1 MNKSNSL
8 ILALPKGRVYE
19 DFIPLLEK
27 TQFAIKDDVKQS
39 RKMLLDTKHPS
50 VKVLIIRGWDVPTYI
65 TSGAAHIGIVGK
77 DILMEKEEEEF
88 VELADLG
95 LGKCRL
101 SLAGYEDVLTGSAR
115 LKIATKYP
123 KSSTKFMNAIGIQ
136 PEIIYL
142 NGAQEIAPVLG
153 LSDAIID
160 LVDTGKTLTA
170 NGLTEIKTIANISTR
185 LIANKA
191 SIKTKSTIINEIMEA
206 LKSVSYT
213 HLTLPTKA

>member
-1 MNKSNSL
+1 MNKSNTL

-27 TQFAIKDDVKQS
+27 TQFAIKDDVKKS

-170 NGLTEIKTIANISTR
+170 NGLTEIKTIADISTR

-191 SIKTKSTIINEIMEA
+191 SIKTKSTIIKEIMEA
-206 LKSVSYT
+206 IK
-213 HLTLPTKA
+213 

>member
-27 TQFAIKDDVKQS
+27 TKFAIEDDPKKS

-65 TSGAAHIGIVGK
+65 SSGAAHMGIVGK
-77 DILMEKEEEEF
+77 DILMEKDEEEF
-88 VELADLG
+88 IELADLG

-101 SLAGYEDVLTGSAR
+101 SLAGHEDVLSGSAR

-123 KSSTKFMNAIGIQ
+123 KTSTKFMNSIGIQ

-142 NGAQEIAPVLG
+142 NGAQEIAPMLG

-160 LVDTGKTLTA
+160 LVDTGKTLTE
-170 NGLTEIKTIANISTR
+170 NGLTEIKSIADISTR

-191 SIKTKSTIINEIMEA
+191 SIKTKSSIINEIMEV
-206 LKSVSYT
+206 LK
-213 HLTLPTKA
+213 

>member
-27 TQFAIKDDVKQS
+27 TQFAIKDDVKKS

-101 SLAGYEDVLTGSAR
+101 SLAGYKDVLTGSAR

-123 KSSTKFMNAIGIQ
+123 KSSTKFMNSLGIQ

-160 LVDTGKTLTA
+160 LVDTGKTLAA
-170 NGLTEIKTIANISTR
+170 NGLKEIKTIADISTR

-191 SIKTKSTIINEIMEA
+191 SMKTKSTIINEIMEA
-206 LKSVSYT
+206 LK
-213 HLTLPTKA
+213 

>member
-19 DFIPLLEK
+19 DFTPLLEK
-27 TQFAIKDDVKQS
+27 TQFAIQDDVKKS
-39 RKMLLDTKHPS
+39 RKMLLDTKHPG

-101 SLAGYEDVLTGSAR
+101 SLAGYEDALTGSAR
-115 LKIATKYP
+115 LRIATKYP
-123 KSSTKFMNAIGIQ
+123 KSSTKFMNSIGIQ

-160 LVDTGKTLTA
+160 LVDTGKTLNA
-170 NGLTEIKTIANISTR
+170 NGLIEIKTIADISMR

-191 SIKTKSTIINEIMEA
+191 SMKTKSTIINEIMEA
-206 LKSVSYT
+206 FK
-213 HLTLPTKA
+213 

>member
-27 TQFAIKDDVKQS
+27 TQFAIKDDVKKS

-123 KSSTKFMNAIGIQ
+123 KSSTKFMNSIGIQ

-160 LVDTGKTLTA
+160 LVDTGKTLSA
-170 NGLTEIKTIANISTR
+170 NGLTEIKTIADISTR

-191 SIKTKSTIINEIMEA
+191 SIKTKSAIINEIMEA
-206 LKSVSYT
+206 LK
-213 HLTLPTKA
+213 

>member
-1 MNKSNSL
+1 MNKCNSL

-27 TQFAIKDDVKQS
+27 TQFAIQDDVKKS

-88 VELADLG
+88 VELVDLG

-123 KSSTKFMNAIGIQ
+123 KSSTKFMNSIGIQ

-170 NGLTEIKTIANISTR
+170 NGLKEIKIIADISTR

-191 SIKTKSTIINEIMEA
+191 SIKTKSTIINEIMEV
-206 LKSVSYT
+206 LK
-213 HLTLPTKA
+213 

>member
-27 TQFAIKDDVKQS
+27 TQFAIKDDVKKS
-39 RKMLLDTKHPS
+39 RKMLLDTKHPC

-160 LVDTGKTLTA
+160 LVDTGKTLAA
-170 NGLTEIKTIANISTR
+170 NGLTEIKTIADISTR

-206 LKSVSYT
+206 LK
-213 HLTLPTKA
+213 

>member
-1 MNKSNSL
+1 MNKFNSL

-19 DFIPLLEK
+19 DLIPLLEK
-27 TQFAIKDDVKQS
+27 TQFAIKDDVKKS
-39 RKMLLDTKHPS
+39 RKMLLDTKHPN

-88 VELADLG
+88 VELTDLG
-95 LGKCRL
+95 LGRCRL
-101 SLAGYEDVLTGSAR
+101 SLAGYENVLTGSTR

-123 KSSTKFMNAIGIQ
+123 KSSTKFMNSIGIQ

-160 LVDTGKTLTA
+160 LVDSGKTLTA
-170 NGLTEIKTIANISTR
+170 NGLIEIKTIADISTR

-191 SIKTKSTIINEIMEA
+191 SMKTKSTIINEIMEA
-206 LKSVSYT
+206 LK
-213 HLTLPTKA
+213 

>member
-1 MNKSNSL
+1 MKEYLKDNHKSNSL

-19 DFIPLLEK
+19 DFIPLLKK
-27 TQFAIKDDVKQS
+27 TQFAIKDDVKKS

-170 NGLTEIKTIANISTR
+170 NGLTEIKTIADISTR

-206 LKSVSYT
+206 LK
-213 HLTLPTKA
+213 

>member
-1 MNKSNSL
+1 MNKSKSL

-27 TQFAIKDDVKQS
+27 TQFAIKDDVKKS

-77 DILMEKEEEEF
+77 DILMEKEQEEF

-123 KSSTKFMNAIGIQ
+123 KCSTKFMNSIGIQ

-142 NGAQEIAPVLG
+142 NGSQEIAPVLG

-160 LVDTGKTLTA
+160 LVDTGKTLNA
-170 NGLTEIKTIANISTR
+170 NGLTEIKTIADISTR

-206 LKSVSYT
+206 LI
-213 HLTLPTKA
+213 

>member
-27 TQFAIKDDVKQS
+27 TQFAIKDDVKKS
-39 RKMLLDTKHPS
+39 RKMLLDTKHPG

-88 VELADLG
+88 LELADLG

-101 SLAGYEDVLTGSAR
+101 SLAGYEDVLRGSAR

-123 KSSTKFMNAIGIQ
+123 KSSTKFMNSIGIQ

-142 NGAQEIAPVLG
+142 NGSQEIAPVLG

-170 NGLTEIKTIANISTR
+170 NGLAEIKTIADISTR

-206 LKSVSYT
+206 LK
-213 HLTLPTKA
+213 

>member
-1 MNKSNSL
+1 LKEYLKDNHKSNSL

-19 DFIPLLEK
+19 DFIPLLKK
-27 TQFAIKDDVKQS
+27 TQFAIKDDVKKS

-65 TSGAAHIGIVGK
+65 TSGAADIGIVGK

-101 SLAGYEDVLTGSAR
+101 SLAGYEDVLTGSVR

-123 KSSTKFMNAIGIQ
+123 NSSTKFMNSIGIQ

-170 NGLTEIKTIANISTR
+170 NGLTEIKTIADISTR

-191 SIKTKSTIINEIMEA
+191 SIKTKSIIIHEIMEA
-206 LKSVSYT
+206 LK
-213 HLTLPTKA
+213 

>member
-1 MNKSNSL
+1 MNKTNSL

-27 TQFAIKDDVKQS
+27 TQFAIKDDVEQS

-95 LGKCRL
+95 LGQCRL

-123 KSSTKFMNAIGIQ
+123 KSSTKFMNSIGIQ

-170 NGLTEIKTIANISTR
+170 NGLTEIKTIADISTR

-206 LKSVSYT
+206 LK
-213 HLTLPTKA
+213 

>member
-27 TQFAIKDDVKQS
+27 TQFAIKDDVKKS

-101 SLAGYEDVLTGSAR
+101 SLAGYKDVLTGSAR

-170 NGLTEIKTIANISTR
+170 NGLTEIKTIADISTR

-191 SIKTKSTIINEIMEA
+191 SIKTKSAIINEILEA
-206 LKSVSYT
+206 LK
-213 HLTLPTKA
+213 

>member
-27 TQFAIKDDVKQS
+27 TQFAIKDDVKKS

-77 DILMEKEEEEF
+77 DILMEKEEEEY

-115 LKIATKYP
+115 LKVATKYP
-123 KSSTKFMNAIGIQ
+123 KSSTKFMNSIGIQ

-170 NGLTEIKTIANISTR
+170 NGLTEIKIIADISTR

-191 SIKTKSTIINEIMEA
+191 SIKTKATIINEIMEA
-206 LKSVSYT
+206 LK
-213 HLTLPTKA
+213 

>member
-1 MNKSNSL
+1 MNKSNAL

-27 TQFAIKDDVKQS
+27 TQFAIKDDVKKS

-123 KSSTKFMNAIGIQ
+123 KSSTKFMNSIGIQ

-170 NGLTEIKTIANISTR
+170 NGLTEIKTIADISTR

-191 SIKTKSTIINEIMEA
+191 SIKTRSKVINEIMEA
-206 LKSVSYT
+206 LK
-213 HLTLPTKA
+213 

>member
-1 MNKSNSL
+1 MNKPDSL

-19 DFIPLLEK
+19 DFMPLLEK
-27 TQFAIKDDVKQS
+27 TQFAIKDDVKKS

-65 TSGAAHIGIVGK
+65 TSGAAHIGVVGK

-115 LKIATKYP
+115 LKVATKYP
-123 KSSTKFMNAIGIQ
+123 KSSTKFMNSIGIQ

-160 LVDTGKTLTA
+160 LVDSGKTLTA
-170 NGLTEIKTIANISTR
+170 NGLTEIQTIADISTR

-191 SIKTKSTIINEIMEA
+191 SMKTKSKIINEIMEA
-206 LKSVSYT
+206 LK
-213 HLTLPTKA
+213 

>member
-1 MNKSNSL
+1 MDKSNSL

-27 TQFAIKDDVKQS
+27 TQFAIKDVVKKS

-101 SLAGYEDVLTGSAR
+101 SLAGYEDTLTGSAR

-142 NGAQEIAPVLG
+142 N
-153 LSDAIID
+153 LS
-160 LVDTGKTLTA
+160 
-170 NGLTEIKTIANISTR
+170 
-185 LIANKA
+185 LIH
-191 SIKTKSTIINEIMEA
+191 I
-206 LKSVSYT
+206 
-213 HLTLPTKA
+213 

>member
-27 TQFAIKDDVKQS
+27 TQFAIKDDVKKS

-123 KSSTKFMNAIGIQ
+123 KSSTKFMNSIGIQ

-160 LVDTGKTLTA
+160 LVDTGKTLTE
-170 NGLTEIKTIANISTR
+170 NGLKEIKTIADISTR

-191 SIKTKSTIINEIMEA
+191 SIKTKSIIINEIMEV
-206 LKSVSYT
+206 LK
-213 HLTLPTKA
+213 

>member
-1 MNKSNSL
+1 MKTMDKSYPL
-8 ILALPKGRVYE
+8 ILALPKGRVFE
-19 DFIPLLEK
+19 DLIPLLEE
-27 TQFAIKDDVKQS
+27 TQFAIKDDVKES
-39 RKMLLDTKHPS
+39 RKMLLDTQHPD

-88 VELADLG
+88 IELVDLG
-95 LGKCRL
+95 VGKCRL
-101 SLAGYEDVLTGSAR
+101 SLAGYKDALSGSAR
-115 LKIATKYP
+115 LRIATKYP
-123 KSSTKFMNAIGIQ
+123 KSSVKFMNSIGIQ

-160 LVDTGKTLTA
+160 LVDSGKTLTA
-170 NGLTEIKTIANISTR
+170 NGLKEIKTIADISTR

-191 SIKTKSTIINEIMEA
+191 SIKTKSTIINEIVEA
-206 LKSVSYT
+206 LK
-213 HLTLPTKA
+213 

>member
-27 TQFAIKDDVKQS
+27 TQFAIKDDVKKS

-101 SLAGYEDVLTGSAR
+101 SLAGYEDVVTGSAR
-115 LKIATKYP
+115 LKVATKYP
-123 KSSTKFMNAIGIQ
+123 KSSTKFMNSIGIQ

-170 NGLTEIKTIANISTR
+170 NGLTEIKIIADISTR

-191 SIKTKSTIINEIMEA
+191 SIKTKATIINEIMEA
-206 LKSVSYT
+206 LK
-213 HLTLPTKA
+213 

>member
-27 TQFAIKDDVKQS
+27 TQFAIKDDVKKS
-39 RKMLLDTKHPS
+39 RKMLLDTKHPG

-101 SLAGYEDVLTGSAR
+101 SLAGYEDVLRGSAR

-170 NGLTEIKTIANISTR
+170 NGLTEIKTIADISTR

-206 LKSVSYT
+206 LK
-213 HLTLPTKA
+213 